1 MLHIS
6 PKITTNQKAK
16 IVIGNI
22 NQLNEL
28 LENKKKQEIESMSN
42 EGYLLYFF
50 EEQLYVV
57 GKTDQAVLYGTFH
70 LLRLIQLRQTLNTL
84 NISEQPT
91 NQLRMLNQWDN
102 LDGSIERGYSGNSIF
117 YEAGKIVRDKS
128 RLKDY
133 ARFLASIGINAI
145 SINNVNVWEEE
156 TFLSPKNIYQR

>member
-1 MLHIS
+1 MWLQYNSIDGPDLQAYQKLFEEVALMGSSSIMEVIKEELNIAIKNMLHIS

-70 LLRLIQLRQTLNTL
+70 
-84 NISEQPT
+84 
-91 NQLRMLNQWDN
+91 
-102 LDGSIERGYSGNSIF
+102 
-117 YEAGKIVRDKS
+117 
-128 RLKDY
+128 
-133 ARFLASIGINAI
+133 
-145 SINNVNVWEEE
+145 
-156 TFLSPKNIYQR
+156 